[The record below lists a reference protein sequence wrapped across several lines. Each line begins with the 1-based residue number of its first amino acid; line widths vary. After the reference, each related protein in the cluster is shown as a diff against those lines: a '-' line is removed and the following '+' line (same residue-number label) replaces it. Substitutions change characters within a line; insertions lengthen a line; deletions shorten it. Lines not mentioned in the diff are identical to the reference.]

1 MIVDKDTARLIC
13 KLEYELGSQ
22 TYNPHSYNGWTGEEG
37 CGFKYPVKY
46 CKNKNALI
54 KQELTKNKN
63 EINYIDPQCI
73 NTMKYVFGLNH
84 LYVGKGIIKMLECL
98 EEVYNIDF
106 NKLEQKRLE
115 KKKKALVKNQENLDK
130 GKRIKIGPGKFKIGI
145 DIPVEEFYI
154 INLKENNW
162 KFIDVTVYD
171 EEGQRKFSIFS
182 RDDKER
188 ITLTEGLYLKSEE
201 RYELRKIME

>member
-1 MIVDKDTARLIC
+1 M
-13 KLEYELGSQ
+13 
-22 TYNPHSYNGWTGEEG
+22 
-37 CGFKYPVKY
+37 
-46 CKNKNALI
+46 
-54 KQELTKNKN
+54 
-63 EINYIDPQCI
+63 
-73 NTMKYVFGLNH
+73 
-84 LYVGKGIIKMLECL
+84 
-98 EEVYNIDF
+98 
-106 NKLEQKRLE
+106 
-115 KKKKALVKNQENLDK
+115 DK

-188 ITLTEGLYLKSEE
+188 ITLTEGLYLESEE

>member
-73 NTMKYVFGLNH
+73 NTMKYAFGLNH

-98 EEVYNIDF
+98 EAVSYTH
-106 NKLEQKRLE
+106 L
-115 KKKKALVKNQENLDK
+115 
-130 GKRIKIGPGKFKIGI
+130 
-145 DIPVEEFYI
+145 
-154 INLKENNW
+154 
-162 KFIDVTVYD
+162 
-171 EEGQRKFSIFS
+171 
-182 RDDKER
+182 
-188 ITLTEGLYLKSEE
+188 TLPT
-201 RYELRKIME
+201 IA